1 MLSLKTEGGHLHNLD
16 GVPTLITRAEGTSKL
31 KFIFDYLFSPYT
43 KAKCQEQTQEE
54 GLKTQIGLHVYPS
67 LPLSP
72 PVWSE
77 NEVYS
82 VHPVDLQLFAFPCGR
97 VFLIALLQLSALSTE
112 SSLLNFLL

>member
-54 GLKTQIGLHVYPS
+54 GLKTQIGLHVYPP

-72 PVWSE
+72 PSLVRERSLF
-77 NEVYS
+77 S
-82 VHPVDLQLFAFPCGR
+82 SSVDLQLFAFPCGR
-97 VFLIALLQLSALSTE
+97 AFLIALLQLSALSTE